1 MLKNKKYLFGLSMAF
16 LCYLLQR
23 GYWYGINGTTMY
35 QYITLI
41 FGTVSLGDEKNMMWN
56 MALWLVPQIVILIY
70 YADFFEKNIVA
81 NQSLL
86 FSRTNKRKT
95 ILIQYSLKLGIR
107 VVLMVLLEL
116 GMATIVGIIF
126 GVSFEQ
132 MGIKFWIEVF
142 NIIGAMS
149 FIIIMLNL
157 LSLFMNP
164 LYGIIFVLFFEWV
177 QIFLIQKHRV
187 LGKYLPVAGILQ
199 EIRIE
204 SSKVQAGK
212 MGLCLIL
219 FIVGVE
225 VIAIWSYQKKKDVLT
240 S

>member
-1 MLKNKKYLFGLSMAF
+1 
-16 LCYLLQR
+16 
-23 GYWYGINGTTMY
+23 MY

-41 FGTVSLGDEKNMMWN
+41 FGTVSLGNEKNMMWN
-56 MALWLVPQIVILIY
+56 MALWLVPQIMILIY

-116 GMATIVGIIF
+116 GMATIIGIIF

-142 NIIGAMS
+142 NIIGTMS
-149 FIIIMLNL
+149 FIMIMLNL

-177 QIFLIQKHRV
+177 QIFLIQHHWT

-212 MGLCLIL
+212 MSLCLIL
-219 FIVGVE
+219 FIVGIE
-225 VIAIWSYQKKKDVLT
+225 VIAIWIYQKKKDLLT